1 MTHCRWKSPSLRI
14 RSWRRIGVDS
24 TMIAITCWSHDWDRE
39 APCQGRGC
47 VSGEKMTN
55 QVDVI
60 TKPAAGMED
69 LWAVYDAHY
78 SEIGQAALSA
88 VEAVPELYEVVKAL
102 QARTDPA
109 TAVKRSET
117 NRRALKTG
125 MLTGEWTDYFDE
137 IRETGG
143 VYARAGL
150 EFSVWSVVFTGF
162 RSAFIALLRDYCDG
176 DIARFS
182 AAVDALGTFTDK
194 TISAIGDEYLRARQ
208 EIINRQ
214 QEAIRALATPVLK
227 V

>member
-1 MTHCRWKSPSLRI
+1 MEES
-14 RSWRRIGVDS
+14 V
-24 TMIAITCWSHDWDRE
+24 
-39 APCQGRGC
+39 
-47 VSGEKMTN
+47 TN
-55 QVDVI
+55 QVDVS
-60 TKPAAGMED
+60 TKPGAGMED

-109 TAVKRSET
+109 TALKRSET

-214 QEAIRALATPVLK
+214 QEAIR
-227 V
+227 